1 MPQQTST
8 VFPRL
13 QVLLGASLWG
23 LIGLF
28 NRQLT
33 AGGFSAQSIVA
44 VRNLGGLLVLTLVLL
59 LMDRQALHIK
69 LRHLPYFFG
78 TGVVSVVFF
87 TLCYFRCQ
95 QICSLAVAAIL
106 LYTSPAFVVVLSAL
120 IWRERIDRRK
130 FAALVLAFLGCV
142 FVSGILQGGLTLS
155 LAGLAMGVASGFF
168 YGLYSI
174 FARFALKHYQ
184 PLTVTYYTFL
194 FAGIG
199 SLPLLQVEEV
209 APTFHSLPLLGSVVG
224 LVLIATGLSWLCYY
238 YALQKGPA
246 SKVVPIDKFSVVITV
261 VLAFLLLHEKADAKT
276 VIGCALIAVG
286 TFVMIL

>member
-1 MPQQTST
+1 MPQQKTAALS
-8 VFPRL
+8 RL

-33 AGGFSAQSIVA
+33 AGGFSAQSIVV

-59 LMDRQALHIK
+59 LMDRRALKISP
-69 LRHLPYFFG
+69 RHLPYFFG

-106 LYTSPAFVVVLSAL
+106 LYTAPAFVVVLSAI
-120 IWRERIDRRK
+120 IWRERITRRK
-130 FAALVLAFLGCV
+130 LIALALAFLGCV

-155 LAGLAMGVASGFF
+155 AAGLVMGVASGFF

-174 FARFALKHYQ
+174 FARFALAHYQ
-184 PLTVTYYTFL
+184 PLTVTYYTFV

-199 SLPLLQVEEV
+199 SLPLLRPEEI
-209 APTFHSLPLLGSVVG
+209 APVFHSVSLLGSVAG
-224 LVLIATGLSWLCYY
+224 LVLIATVLPYIFYTRGLAGVDSGRASILASVEPVVA
-238 YALQKGPA
+238 ALVGVLVFGEPLGWGVA
-246 SKVVPIDKFSVVITV
+246 LGLACILITV
-261 VLAFLLLHEKADAKT
+261 YLLR
-276 VIGCALIAVG
+276 
-286 TFVMIL
+286 

>member
-59 LMDRQALHIK
+59 LMDRQALRIK

-199 SLPLLQVEEV
+199 SLPLLQMEEV
-209 APTFHSLPLLGSVVG
+209 APTFHSLPLLGSVIG
-224 LVLIATGLSWLCYY
+224 LVLIATVLPYIFYTRGLAGVDSGRASILASVEPVVA
-238 YALQKGPA
+238 ALVG
-246 SKVVPIDKFSVVITV
+246 VVAFGEPLGWGV
-261 VLAFLLLHEKADAKT
+261 VLGLGCILTTVYLLR
-276 VIGCALIAVG
+276 
-286 TFVMIL
+286 